1 MNKHVLVRGVV
12 VFLMAVIALLAT
24 SCDPQAKWT
33 TKDVTVDIDVFTVSA
48 GFIECSFRPSD
59 DAYYLIACEPARPGF
74 DPLNPKNQKQFM
86 TLALDS
92 AEVEYIA
99 WRHNLLKEGE
109 FTIAPFASHCLQ
121 YGAIDHFFTS
131 LEPNTAYWIYAFV
144 VDPEKGEPVGKLFLK
159 SVTTTQHS
167 IVDVHYEYR
176 VQGLWDYIYPLNAD
190 GKINNHFPYMASIVD
205 SLTLA
210 EDLDHISPEEYF
222 NDYFLTISKVD
233 PASNIRYGV
242 QVVKNDGMNSY
253 VEFEEGHTYYTAI
266 VSYDGFIG
274 NNVIYKFTWTGE
286 DFAATFTDED
296 SIVSDGE
303 ND

>member
-59 DAYYLIACEPARPGF
+59 DAYYLIACEPAQSGF
-74 DPLNPKNQKQFM
+74 DPMDPSKQKQFM

-92 AEVEYIA
+92 AEAEYLA
-99 WRHNLLKEGE
+99 WRYDLLKEGE

-131 LEPNTAYWIYAFV
+131 LVPNTAYWIYAFV

-190 GKINNHFPYMASIVD
+190 GKINNHFPYMASTVD

-222 NDYFLTISKVD
+222 TDYFLTISKVD

-296 SIVSDGE
+296 SIVSYGE
-303 ND
+303 DD